1 MIFELY
7 FELCFLAGFMF
18 ELEIQERKRFSGKG
32 LIYFRLK
39 HETLIIVAL
48 SLLFNFGRISGL
60 YQYRKGERGGACCI
74 RKWYCISHWN
84 IAEVIINILDFVT
97 CFDAFSFS
105 FIYRVGNVPAHFFA
119 Q

>member
-7 FELCFLAGFMF
+7 FELRFLAGFMF
-18 ELEIQERKRFSGKG
+18 ELEIQERKRFSRKG

-60 YQYRKGERGGACCI
+60 YHYRKGEQGGASCI
-74 RKWYCISHWN
+74 RKGYFSLEYCR
-84 IAEVIINILDFVT
+84 DDYKYFG
-97 CFDAFSFS
+97 F
-105 FIYRVGNVPAHFFA
+105 YNVF
-119 Q
+119 

>member
-7 FELCFLAGFMF
+7 FELRFLAGFMF
-18 ELEIQERKRFSGKG
+18 ELEIQERKRFSRKG

-60 YQYRKGERGGACCI
+60 YHYRKGERGDAC
-74 RKWYCISHWN
+74 KGYFPLEYCKG
-84 IAEVIINILDFVT
+84 DYKYFGF
-97 CFDAFSFS
+97 C
-105 FIYRVGNVPAHFFA
+105 NVF
-119 Q
+119 